1 MHQCTG
7 TWREQ
12 DVNVR
17 PVMNNNN
24 NNNNKTNNHE
34 RVDVIRRRTSEIVVD
49 GQKWD
54 LSNLCSPTKSS
65 LSLKKHLY
73 PKIDDEDAKE
83 AERAV
88 AKKDIVRE
96 DEHTFVK
103 RRPPASMKL
112 RSNNTNDHPEARGK
126 GGKEDKDKPEKLDK
140 FRTSYENDNA
150 AGSEQPQQP
159 KRQTSEAFS
168 TTESSSSSFAAD
180 FEDEDPL
187 LLEVAP
193 GLEVRL
199 RGSAETRRAI
209 RKWEIVRV
217 NCLECTVQL
226 HCINN
231 AEYLLCPL
239 CRCVSPLRIVMEL
252 APDAHGVGL
261 GFQSCPGRRRA

>member
-1 MHQCTG
+1 M
-7 TWREQ
+7 
-12 DVNVR
+12 
-17 PVMNNNN
+17 
-24 NNNNKTNNHE
+24 NKTNE
-34 RVDVIRRRTSEIVVD
+34 RADATIRRRSSEIVVD

-54 LSNLCSPTKSS
+54 LSNLCSPSKSS
-65 LSLKKHLY
+65 LGPKKHLY
-73 PKIDDEDAKE
+73 PKIDDEDAKD

-88 AKKDIVRE
+88 AKKDIAR
-96 DEHTFVK
+96 DADATFVK
-103 RRPPASMKL
+103 RRPPTSMML
-112 RSNNTNDHPEARGK
+112 RSNNNAHPEARGK
-126 GGKEDKDKPEKLDK
+126 GGKEEKNKPEKLDK
-140 FRTSYENDNA
+140 FRTSYENDN

-168 TTESSSSSFAAD
+168 TESSAD
-180 FEDEDPL
+180 GFEDEDPL